1 MSTIISYTGNTFATD
16 FKVAIVASEFNL
28 QIVDKLLLDAKKTL
42 LAQQIGT
49 ITIVRVPGAFE
60 LPYAARQVA
69 PEHDVVIALGAVI
82 RGETP
87 HFDFVSQ
94 ACIEGLNRV
103 IHDTNTPVVLG
114 VLTTDTYK
122 QAQARA
128 NGTAH
133 DDHIE
138 NHQPQGSGVNAA
150 IVALR
155 MASLA
160 RQLHE
165 GKLPQ

>member
-1 MSTIISYTGNTFATD
+1 MSTITSFTGNTFSSD
-16 FKVAIVASEFNL
+16 LKIGIVASEFNGE
-28 QIVDKLLLDAKKTL
+28 IVDKLLQDAKKTL
-42 LAQQIGT
+42 LAHQIEN

-60 LPYAARQVA
+60 LPFAAQQIA
-69 PEHDVVIALGAVI
+69 KNHDAVIALGAVI

-87 HFDFVSQ
+87 HFDYVCDGCVQ
-94 ACIEGLNRV
+94 GLTRV

-114 VLTTDTYK
+114 VLTTDTLE

-128 NGTAH
+128 NGTVS
-133 DDHIE
+133 DDSTGK
-138 NHQPQGSGVNAA
+138 QPTGGGTSAA

-160 RQLHE
+160 RQL
-165 GKLPQ
+165 KK